1 MDVHVESAAAAVPMD
16 RIRAQF
22 EALMLQPL
30 LEPLQSAFGGYGEI
44 AQQSFSD
51 ILAKELSS

>member
-1 MDVHVESAAAAVPMD
+1 MWAVD
-16 RIRAQF
+16 SVSKERVRAQF

-44 AQQSFSD
+44 AQQTFSD
-51 ILAKELSS
+51 VLAKELCS